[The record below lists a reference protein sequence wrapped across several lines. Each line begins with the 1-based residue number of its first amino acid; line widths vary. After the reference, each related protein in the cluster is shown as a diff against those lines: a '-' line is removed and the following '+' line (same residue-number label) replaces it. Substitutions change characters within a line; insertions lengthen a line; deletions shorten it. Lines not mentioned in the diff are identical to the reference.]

1 MNQTYSF
8 QKAPV
13 AQQPRSAR
21 ANVAKLLPCGAGRFA
36 ASTERAAADRGGSA
50 TECSS
55 TASTQMRP

>member
-1 MNQTYSF
+1 MNRTYSF

-36 ASTERAAADRGGSA
+36 ASTERAAADQKESA
-50 TECSS
+50 TECSR
-55 TASTQMRP
+55 TGFTQMRP